1 MPASL
6 TDWLERSLQKPKP
19 FEHRKWLE
27 GLLTFARTTHL
38 KQVSCFT
45 LGKKQNDFCQVK
57 FNKPGLYFN
66 INAYGGSMVIRFTIH
81 STIKSPWIHHLHL
94 IAIATLCYILLH
106 HRYMLLLTCIIVTY
120 CYSTPLLIDTS
131 FYAILNEKMLFR
143 FCVGFFVLCRWFRQG
158 CRGRGGGLNRKKLRL

>member
-1 MPASL
+1 
-6 TDWLERSLQKPKP
+6 
-19 FEHRKWLE
+19 
-27 GLLTFARTTHL
+27 
-38 KQVSCFT
+38 
-45 LGKKQNDFCQVK
+45 
-57 FNKPGLYFN
+57 
-66 INAYGGSMVIRFTIH
+66 MVIRFTIH

-143 FCVGFFVLCRWFRQG
+143 FCVGFFVFAG
-158 CRGRGGGLNRKKLRL
+158 DFSKVVEDEAEV